1 MQIKAALLV
10 LLSILITG
18 CNKPL
23 DPISYL
29 DCEQDYQK
37 ADKIY
42 VMTDTDKDFVMVQF
56 GNAFMAEWE
65 LFDIVYSNV
74 SSTDNLFKFNYEF
87 SAKQKEFPDAE
98 IVYKAYWDAEVD
110 RYFLTLKI
118 DGKRSSIV
126 EYEGELKE
134 TPGEIYQDILQ
145 CKQMDKTLR
154 VNVNI
159 VTTR

>member
-1 MQIKAALLV
+1 MRNIFLAFTVFAIV
-10 LLSILITG
+10 G
-18 CNKPL
+18 CNKSL

-29 DCEQDYQK
+29 ACEQDYQK

-74 SSTDNLFKFNYEF
+74 STSDYLFKFNYEF
-87 SAKQKEFPDAE
+87 TAKQKEYPDAE
-98 IVYKAYWDAEVD
+98 IMYKGYWDAEVD
-110 RYFLTLKI
+110 RYLLTLKI

-126 EYEGELKE
+126 EVEGELKE
-134 TPGEIYQDILQ
+134 TPGETYQDILQ
-145 CKQMDKTLR
+145 CKKMDM
-154 VNVNI
+154 NI
-159 VTTR
+159 

>member
-1 MQIKAALLV
+1 MQIKTALLAS
-10 LLSILITG
+10 LILVITG

-29 DCEQDYQK
+29 ACEQDYQK

-56 GNAFMAEWE
+56 GNAFIDKWE
-65 LFDIVYSNV
+65 IYDIVYSNV
-74 SSTDNLFKFNYEF
+74 SSTNNLFKFNYEF
-87 SAKQKEFPDAE
+87 TAKQKEYPDAE

-110 RYFLTLKI
+110 RYLLTLKI

-126 EYEGELKE
+126 EYEGELRE
-134 TPGEIYQDILQ
+134 TPGETYQDILK
-145 CKQMDKTLR
+145 CKKMD
-154 VNVNI
+154 VNL
-159 VTTR
+159 

>member
-1 MQIKAALLV
+1 MQIKTALL
-10 LLSILITG
+10 LLITLVITG

-23 DPISYL
+23 DPVSYL
-29 DCEQDYQK
+29 ACEQDYQK

-74 SSTDNLFKFNYEF
+74 STTDNLFKFNYEF
-87 SAKQKEFPDAE
+87 SAKQKEYLDAE
-98 IVYKAYWDAEVD
+98 IIYKAYWKAEVD
-110 RYFLTLKI
+110 RYLLTLKI

-134 TPGEIYQDILQ
+134 TPGETYQDILQ
-145 CKQMDKTLR
+145 CKKMD
-154 VNVNI
+154 VNL
-159 VTTR
+159 

>member
-1 MQIKAALLV
+1 MKNILLTLMV
-10 LLSILITG
+10 FGIVG

-23 DPISYL
+23 DPVSYL
-29 DCEQDYQK
+29 ACEQDYQK

-74 SSTDNLFKFNYEF
+74 STKDNLFKFNYEF
-87 SAKQKEFPDAE
+87 SAKQKAYPDAE
-98 IVYKAYWDAEVD
+98 IVYKGYWNAEVD
-110 RYFLTLKI
+110 RYLLTLKI
-118 DGKRSSIV
+118 DGKRSSII

-134 TPGEIYQDILQ
+134 TPGETYQDILQ
-145 CKQMDKTLR
+145 CKKMD
-154 VNVNI
+154 VNI
-159 VTTR
+159 

>member
-1 MQIKAALLV
+1 MRNIFLAFTVFAIV
-10 LLSILITG
+10 G
-18 CNKPL
+18 CNKSL

-29 DCEQDYQK
+29 ACEQDYQK

-74 SSTDNLFKFNYEF
+74 STSDYLFKFNYEF
-87 SAKQKEFPDAE
+87 TAKQKEYPDAE
-98 IVYKAYWDAEVD
+98 IVYKGYWDAEVD
-110 RYFLTLKI
+110 RYLLTLKI

-126 EYEGELKE
+126 EYEGEPKE

-145 CKQMDKTLR
+145 CKQMDKTL
-154 VNVNI
+154 
-159 VTTR
+159 

>member
-1 MQIKAALLV
+1 MKFFCFIFILFGLV
-10 LLSILITG
+10 SCDKNI
-18 CNKPL
+18 

-29 DCEQDYQK
+29 ACEQDYQK

-74 SSTDNLFKFNYEF
+74 SSTDNLFKFNYGF
-87 SAKQKEFPDAE
+87 SAKQKEYPDAE

-110 RYFLTLKI
+110 RYLLTLQI

-126 EYEGELKE
+126 EDEGELKE

-145 CKQMDKTLR
+145 CKKMD
-154 VNVNI
+154 VNI
-159 VTTR
+159 

>member
-1 MQIKAALLV
+1 MQIKTALLA
-10 LLSILITG
+10 SIILVITG

-29 DCEQDYQK
+29 ACEQDYQK

-56 GNAFMAEWE
+56 GNAFLDEWD

-74 SSTDNLFKFNYEF
+74 STTDNLFKFNYEF
-87 SAKQKEFPDAE
+87 SAKQKEYPDAE
-98 IVYKAYWDAEVD
+98 IVYRGYWDAEVD
-110 RYFLTLKI
+110 RYLLTLKI

-126 EYEGELKE
+126 EVEGEIKE
-134 TPGEIYQDILQ
+134 TPGETYQDILQ
-145 CKQMDKTLR
+145 CKQMDKSL
-154 VNVNI
+154 
-159 VTTR
+159 

>member
-1 MQIKAALLV
+1 MQIKTALL
-10 LLSILITG
+10 LLLTLVITS

-29 DCEQDYQK
+29 ACEQDYQK

-42 VMTDTDKDFVMVQF
+42 VMTDTNKDFVMVQF
-56 GNAFMAEWE
+56 GNAFIDEWD

-74 SSTDNLFKFNYEF
+74 STKDNLFKFNYEF
-87 SAKQKEFPDAE
+87 SAKQKAYPDAE

-110 RYFLTLKI
+110 RYLLTLKI

-126 EYEGELKE
+126 EHEDELKE
-134 TPGEIYQDILQ
+134 TPGETYQDILH
-145 CKQMDKTLR
+145 CKQMDKNL
-154 VNVNI
+154 
-159 VTTR
+159 

>member
-1 MQIKAALLV
+1 MRNIFLAFTVFAIV
-10 LLSILITG
+10 G
-18 CNKPL
+18 CNKSL

-29 DCEQDYQK
+29 ACEQDYQK

-74 SSTDNLFKFNYEF
+74 STSDYLFKFNYEF
-87 SAKQKEFPDAE
+87 TAKQKEYPDAE
-98 IVYKAYWDAEVD
+98 IVYKGYWDAEVD
-110 RYFLTLKI
+110 RYLLTLKI

-126 EYEGELKE
+126 EVEGELKE

-145 CKQMDKTLR
+145 CKQMDKTL
-154 VNVNI
+154 
-159 VTTR
+159 

>member
-1 MQIKAALLV
+1 MQIKTALLAS
-10 LLSILITG
+10 LTLAMTG

-29 DCEQDYQK
+29 ACEQDYQK

-42 VMTDTDKDFVMVQF
+42 VMTDTDQDFVMVQF
-56 GNAFMAEWE
+56 GNAFLDEWE

-74 SSTDNLFKFNYEF
+74 LTTDNLVKFNYEF
-87 SAKQKEFPDAE
+87 SAKQKAYPDAE

-110 RYFLTLKI
+110 RYLLTLKI

-145 CKQMDKTLR
+145 CKQMDKTL
-154 VNVNI
+154 
-159 VTTR
+159 

>member
-1 MQIKAALLV
+1 MQIKTALLAS
-10 LLSILITG
+10 LILVITG

-29 DCEQDYQK
+29 ACEQDYQK

-56 GNAFMAEWE
+56 GNAYIDKWE
-65 LFDIVYSNV
+65 IYDIVYSNV
-74 SSTDNLFKFNYEF
+74 SSTNNLFKFNYEF
-87 SAKQKEFPDAE
+87 TAKQKEYPDAE

-110 RYFLTLKI
+110 RYLLTLKI

-126 EYEGELKE
+126 EYEGELRE
-134 TPGEIYQDILQ
+134 TPGETYQDILK
-145 CKQMDKTLR
+145 CKKMD
-154 VNVNI
+154 VNL
-159 VTTR
+159 

>member
-1 MQIKAALLV
+1 MQIKTALLV
-10 LLSILITG
+10 LLTLVITG

-23 DPISYL
+23 NPISYL
-29 DCEQDYQK
+29 ACEQDYQQ

-56 GNAFMAEWE
+56 GNAFIDKWE
-65 LFDIVYSNV
+65 IYDIVYSNV
-74 SSTDNLFKFNYEF
+74 SSTNNLFKFNFEF
-87 SAKQKEFPDAE
+87 TTKQKEYPDAE

-110 RYFLTLKI
+110 RYLLTLKI

-134 TPGEIYQDILQ
+134 TPGETYQDILQ
-145 CKQMDKTLR
+145 CKEMD
-154 VNVNI
+154 VNI
-159 VTTR
+159 

>member
-1 MQIKAALLV
+1 MRNIFLAFTV
-10 LLSILITG
+10 FGIVG
-18 CNKPL
+18 CNKSL

-29 DCEQDYQK
+29 ACEQDYQK

-74 SSTDNLFKFNYEF
+74 STSDYLFKFNYEF
-87 SAKQKEFPDAE
+87 TAKQKEYPDAE
-98 IVYKAYWDAEVD
+98 IMYKGYWDAEVD
-110 RYFLTLKI
+110 RYLLTLKI

-126 EYEGELKE
+126 EVEGELKE

-145 CKQMDKTLR
+145 CKQMDKTL
-154 VNVNI
+154 
-159 VTTR
+159 

>member
-1 MQIKAALLV
+1 MRNIFLAFTVFAIV
-10 LLSILITG
+10 G
-18 CNKPL
+18 CNKSL

-29 DCEQDYQK
+29 ACEQDYQK

-74 SSTDNLFKFNYEF
+74 STSDYLFKFNYEF
-87 SAKQKEFPDAE
+87 TAKQKEYPDAE
-98 IVYKAYWDAEVD
+98 IVYKGYWDAEVD
-110 RYFLTLKI
+110 RYLLTLKI

-134 TPGEIYQDILQ
+134 TPGETYQDILQ
-145 CKQMDKTLR
+145 CKKMD
-154 VNVNI
+154 VNI
-159 VTTR
+159 

>member
-1 MQIKAALLV
+1 MQIKTALL
-10 LLSILITG
+10 LLITLVITG

-23 DPISYL
+23 DPVSYL
-29 DCEQDYQK
+29 ACEQDYQK

-42 VMTDTDKDFVMVQF
+42 VMTDTDNDFVMVQF

-74 SSTDNLFKFNYEF
+74 STTDNLFKFNYEF
-87 SAKQKEFPDAE
+87 SAKQKEYLDAE
-98 IVYKAYWDAEVD
+98 IIYKAYWKAEVD
-110 RYFLTLKI
+110 RYLLTLKI

-145 CKQMDKTLR
+145 CKQMDTNL
-154 VNVNI
+154 
-159 VTTR
+159 

>member
-1 MQIKAALLV
+1 MVFGIV
-10 LLSILITG
+10 G

-23 DPISYL
+23 DPVSYL
-29 DCEQDYQK
+29 ACEQDYQK

-42 VMTDTDKDFVMVQF
+42 VMTDTDQDIVLVQF

-74 SSTDNLFKFNYEF
+74 STTDNLFKFNYEF
-87 SAKQKEFPDAE
+87 SAKQKAYPDAE
-98 IVYKAYWDAEVD
+98 IVYKAYWDAVVD
-110 RYFLTLKI
+110 RYLLTLKI

-145 CKQMDKTLR
+145 CKEMD
-154 VNVNI
+154 VNI
-159 VTTR
+159 

>member
-1 MQIKAALLV
+1 MQIKTALLAS
-10 LLSILITG
+10 LILVVTS

-29 DCEQDYQK
+29 ACEQDYQK

-56 GNAFMAEWE
+56 GNAFIDKWE
-65 LFDIVYSNV
+65 IYDIVYSNV
-74 SSTDNLFKFNYEF
+74 SSTNSLFKFNFEF
-87 SAKQKEFPDAE
+87 TAKQKEYPDAE
-98 IVYKAYWDAEVD
+98 IVYKAYWKAEVD
-110 RYFLTLKI
+110 RYLLTLKI

-126 EYEGELKE
+126 EHEGELKE

-145 CKQMDKTLR
+145 CKQMDKNL
-154 VNVNI
+154 
-159 VTTR
+159 

>member
-1 MQIKAALLV
+1 MQIRAALLAS
-10 LLSILITG
+10 SILLITG
-18 CNKPL
+18 CNKSL

-29 DCEQDYQK
+29 ACEQDYQK

-42 VMTDTDKDFVMVQF
+42 VMTDTNKDFVMVQF
-56 GNAFMAEWE
+56 GNAFLDEWD
-65 LFDIVYSNV
+65 LFDIVYSNI
-74 SSTDNLFKFNYEF
+74 STTDNLFKFNYEF
-87 SAKQKEFPDAE
+87 SAKQKEYPDAE

-110 RYFLTLKI
+110 RYLLTLKI

-145 CKQMDKTLR
+145 CKQMDKTL
-154 VNVNI
+154 
-159 VTTR
+159 

>member
-1 MQIKAALLV
+1 MQIKTALLAS
-10 LLSILITG
+10 LILVVTS

-29 DCEQDYQK
+29 ACEQDYQK

-74 SSTDNLFKFNYEF
+74 STTDNLFKFNYEF
-87 SAKQKEFPDAE
+87 SAKQKAFPDTE

-110 RYFLTLKI
+110 RYLLTLKI
-118 DGKRSSIV
+118 DGKRSSFV
-126 EYEGELKE
+126 EYEGEFKE
-134 TPGEIYQDILQ
+134 TPGETYRDILQ
-145 CKQMDKTLR
+145 CKEMD
-154 VNVNI
+154 VNI
-159 VTTR
+159 

>member
-1 MQIKAALLV
+1 MRNIFLAFTVFAIV
-10 LLSILITG
+10 G
-18 CNKPL
+18 CNKSL

-29 DCEQDYQK
+29 ACEQDYQK

-74 SSTDNLFKFNYEF
+74 STSDYLFKFNYEF
-87 SAKQKEFPDAE
+87 TAKQKEYPDAE
-98 IVYKAYWDAEVD
+98 IVYKGYWDAEVD
-110 RYFLTLKI
+110 RYLLTLKI

-126 EYEGELKE
+126 EVEGELKE

-145 CKQMDKTLR
+145 CEKMDM
-154 VNVNI
+154 NI
-159 VTTR
+159 

>member
-1 MQIKAALLV
+1 MQIKTALLA
-10 LLSILITG
+10 SIILVITG
-18 CNKPL
+18 CNKLL

-29 DCEQDYQK
+29 ACEQDYQK

-74 SSTDNLFKFNYEF
+74 STTDNLFKFNYEF

-98 IVYKAYWDAEVD
+98 IVYKAFWKAEVD
-110 RYFLTLKI
+110 RYLLTLKI

-134 TPGEIYQDILQ
+134 TPGETYQDILQ
-145 CKQMDKTLR
+145 CKEMD
-154 VNVNI
+154 VNL
-159 VTTR
+159 

>member
-1 MQIKAALLV
+1 MKFICSIFILLG
-10 LLSILITG
+10 ITS
-18 CNKPL
+18 CNKNL

-29 DCEQDYQK
+29 ACEQDYQK

-74 SSTDNLFKFNYEF
+74 STTDNLFRFNYEF
-87 SAKQKEFPDAE
+87 SAKQKEYPDAE
-98 IVYKAYWDAEVD
+98 IVYKAYWNAEVD
-110 RYFLTLKI
+110 RYLLTLKI

-134 TPGEIYQDILQ
+134 TPGEIYQEILQ
-145 CKQMDKTLR
+145 CKQMDKNL
-154 VNVNI
+154 
-159 VTTR
+159 

>member
-1 MQIKAALLV
+1 M
-10 LLSILITG
+10 TG

-23 DPISYL
+23 NPISYL
-29 DCEQDYQK
+29 ACEQDYQQ

-56 GNAFMAEWE
+56 GNAYIDKWE
-65 LFDIVYSNV
+65 IYDIVYSNV
-74 SSTDNLFKFNYEF
+74 SSTNNLFKFNYEF
-87 SAKQKEFPDAE
+87 TAKQKAYPDAE

-110 RYFLTLKI
+110 RYLLTLKI

-134 TPGEIYQDILQ
+134 TPGERYLDTLQ
-145 CKQMDKTLR
+145 CKHMEINL
-154 VNVNI
+154 
-159 VTTR
+159 